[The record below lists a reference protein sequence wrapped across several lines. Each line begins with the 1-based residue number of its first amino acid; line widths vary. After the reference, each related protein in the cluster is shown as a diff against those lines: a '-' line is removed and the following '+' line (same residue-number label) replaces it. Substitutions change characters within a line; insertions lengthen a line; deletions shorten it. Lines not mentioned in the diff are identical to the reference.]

1 MKPPFSYFGGKTR
14 LAPWIAGL
22 LPPHRVYVEP
32 FAGSAAVLF
41 AKSPATQHE
50 IINDVYGEVVNFF
63 RMLRERPEDLE
74 LACRLTPYARDE
86 YTATDLEAPELD
98 DLERARRWWVR
109 STQAFGSV
117 SARSGWSTS
126 IEQNSNNART
136 VLNRI
141 GRFAAS
147 ADRLSKVTIEN
158 RDALEVIDRYDAVD
172 GVIYCDPPYLG
183 SVRTSFRDG
192 RRPNGDYPSEFETD
206 AQHAD
211 LAEILHHVDAHV
223 IVSGYASELY
233 DDVLFVDWHRLEQRV
248 LARASNARGG
258 RDRHRVEV
266 LWSNRPLAAT
276 LFAGPG
282 TCPISGEAT

>member
-14 LAPWIAGL
+14 LAPWIASL

-50 IINDVYGEVVNFF
+50 IINDIYGEVVNFF
-63 RMLRERPEDLE
+63 RMLRERAEDLE

-86 YTATDLEAPELD
+86 YNAADLEVQLD

-117 SARSGWSTS
+117 SARSGWSAA

-141 GRFAAS
+141 GRFADS
-147 ADRLSKVTIEN
+147 ATRLAKVTIEN

-172 GVIYCDPPYLG
+172 GIIYCDPPYLG

-206 AQHAD
+206 EQHRE
-211 LAEILHHVDAHV
+211 LAGILHQVKALV
-223 IVSGYASELY
+223 IVSGYASDLY
-233 DDVLFVDWHRLEQRV
+233 DDELFPDWYRVEQRV

-258 RDRHRVEV
+258 RDRHRTEV
-266 LWSNRPLAAT
+266 LWSNRPLEMSLLDA
-276 LFAGPG
+276 L
-282 TCPISGEAT
+282 

>member
-1 MKPPFSYFGGKTR
+1 VKPPFSYFGGKTR
-14 LAPWIAGL
+14 LAPWIASL
-22 LPPHRVYVEP
+22 LPAHRVYVEP

-63 RMLRERPEDLE
+63 RDEYNAADLE
-74 LACRLTPYARDE
+74 V
-86 YTATDLEAPELD
+86 ELD
-98 DLERARRWWVR
+98 ELERARRWWVR

-147 ADRLSKVTIEN
+147 AERLAKVTIEN

-172 GVIYCDPPYLG
+172 GIIYCDPPYLG

-206 AQHAD
+206 DQHRE
-211 LAEILHHVDAHV
+211 LAGILHHVKALV

-233 DDVLFVDWHRLEQRV
+233 DDELFPDWHRIEHRV

-258 RDRHRVEV
+258 RDRHRTEV
-266 LWSNRPLAAT
+266 LWSNRPLEDALFVDERIGAT
-276 LFAGPG
+276 
-282 TCPISGEAT
+282 S